1 MIIKRLELTEIQKGI
16 YFDCQIDNPVSYNIS
31 ATILFED
38 LQEKYFENALKL
50 LVIEQEAL
58 RSCLEIIDDLPMYAV
73 HDHIDFKLTRQDIS
87 ASSGNREELLKGI
100 VEEEIGKA
108 FDLARAPL
116 FRARLVKTDRNKHL
130 FIICI
135 HHIIADGVSLEIFK
149 DKLLNIYCKAV
160 NTRPVV
166 LTCDSGFC
174 SFIEKE
180 NIKLLKGKFD
190 RKKEF
195 WIKKMQGAEPLALQA
210 DFSAKQKS
218 NGTGREKRFVIPPE
232 AMKTA
237 QAMAMEQ
244 EVTVFSVFFAM
255 FGVLMNKY
263 TQNENITLSSPFS
276 YRPDLDFEGTI
287 GCFISML
294 PIRFNI
300 SKEEQFLSIIHQ
312 TSKEI
317 YDAYKNIGY
326 PNNLI
331 LRDSQLISMSGS
343 PSIFDVSFVYD
354 VYEDTEK
361 YCIKTEITDQDV
373 VTFPGSLMV
382 VLNKKPGCDMIKI
395 QYKPEIFSDETI
407 EMLGQRFLKLLAI
420 ITADINIKIEDID
433 LMPEHER
440 KAILDDFNS
449 TCYFEHRPKTVIE
462 IFNSKAAKHPDRI
475 ALIEGDDK
483 ETYASVNLKAN
494 QLAERIM
501 GFKGKNNMAVG
512 VQLARSRDMVISIL
526 AVLKAGCAYVPIEPS
541 YPAARKEFIV
551 GDAEI
556 SLLITSRNLQ
566 KENPDNVSVIFVD
579 DPDTY
584 TGDGSNP
591 PEESDPF
598 SLAYIMYTSG
608 STGRPKG
615 VMLENHSIVNTL
627 LDLERRFPLEENDIF
642 LLKTAYTFDVSVTEL
657 FGWFMGEGSL
667 LILEPGGEIN
677 TGLILNEIEK
687 HGVTHINF
695 VPSMFRLFLEIFDK
709 ESNIKRLNSLKWI
722 FIGGEAVTP
731 DIVHKFNSLN
741 TGIRLENVYG
751 PTECSIWASACSLNN
766 CAHEA
771 NIPIGK
777 PLNETRWYV
786 VADNKLQ
793 PVGIPGELCLSGAG
807 LARGYLNQ
815 EELTKQKFIPNPFFR
830 EGVDAGHYRY
840 MYRTGDSARWLPG
853 GAMEFLGRLDFQ
865 VKLRGVRM
873 ELGEIENVLS
883 GYEGVVQAVVVVK
896 KEPGR
901 PDNLCAYYLSEAE
914 IPAARLKEYLS
925 DSLPA
930 YMIPSFFVHKKEL
943 PLNNSGK
950 VNRNILI
957 SDREYLKNIAS
968 EYTAPS
974 TDIEMRIADVWK
986 EVLAVPEVGVDDIF
1000 FEIGGNSLSL
1010 IQLHNK
1016 LKKSLNRDFPVTLLF
1031 RMPTVRLLAEHFS
1044 ADAEEAIAD
1053 REEYFKKPGDIVRRD
1068 IAVIGLSVHVP
1079 GAGSISEFWD
1089 NLKSE
1094 RECIHFYSDDELE
1107 RLGIS
1112 PDAISSPNYVK
1123 AKGRIDGIDYF
1134 DPHFFEYT
1142 PGEVQMMSPQL
1153 RLLYQGAWRALEDAG
1168 YYPGSDTSRIGIFL
1182 GGSDDFEWY
1191 KRVLFGGSDFSDKYQ
1206 AFTLST
1212 NHFLATRIAY
1222 KLDTKGPAFSA
1233 LTGCSTTLVT
1243 PHISCQSLILGE
1255 CDMAVAGGITVEL
1268 PNEGGYFYEEG
1279 MMFSPDGHCR
1289 PFDAKAEGTV
1299 FSNGMGLVV
1308 LKRLEDAL
1316 RDGDN
1321 IYAVIKGSAINNDG
1335 KQKVGFVAPSVDG
1348 QVDVIRQAYRTA
1360 GIDPET
1366 VSYVEAHGTGT
1377 SLGDPI
1383 EVNSLTNAFASD
1395 RKQFCVLGSLKGNIG
1410 HADTAAGI
1418 AGLIKVALS
1427 LKHKYIPG
1435 TVNYD
1440 QPNPKIDFENTPFIV
1455 KPHGC
1460 EWKGVNTAGGL
1471 LRAGIN
1477 SFGVG
1482 GTNAH
1487 MILEEA
1493 PLTEESSPAERT
1505 NLLVF
1510 SAKSTNALSETSEG
1524 VVRHLLQNPQI
1535 NLSDAAWTLRIGRK
1549 PFKYRKSLV
1558 INEKFLEDPE
1568 KMLEELNRAPV
1579 HEVKSD
1585 KRNVY
1590 FMFSGQGSQYQGMG
1604 RGLYLSGNESRLSEI
1619 FKRHIEKV
1627 FDMLDEEER
1636 GEFLEIMYG
1645 SENPQKINQTE
1656 YTQFAIFATG
1666 YALAKTMMELG
1677 IKPAGMIGHSIG
1689 EVTAAAVAGVF
1700 ELKDAVRIVRYR
1712 GSIMQRQQ
1720 PGTMLAVMADASAIE
1735 KELNADVW
1743 LALENTTNNC
1753 VVAGS
1758 EEAIIRF
1765 EEKLNKLGLKTARVR
1780 TSHAFHT
1787 PMMEEAARQFHDKL
1801 TEYRMN
1807 EPNIPVISNLSGTWI
1822 GENEMTRPRY
1832 WASHISKAVNFKKGL
1847 AEILKDSD
1855 AVFVEAG
1862 AGNTLCSFARQH
1874 EAKTAGHRFINLIR
1888 HIREDENDV
1897 EYIGKKLGQL
1907 WESGLS
1913 IDWHALKG
1921 ESLRKRVSLPAYV
1934 FDRVHFPIDTGLVLC
1949 PEAAAPKY
1957 QASYGHS
1964 LPEAAIPAELG
1975 DINELENTVIEAYKT
1990 VFGFD
1995 TIEGGQDFFDLGGD
2009 SLKAVSL
2016 SSVLKRMLGVKVEI
2030 RDIFK
2035 QTTPNSLAGFILK
2048 NNAGF
2053 EISVAIKPAEK
2064 ADHYP
2069 LSSSQKRM
2077 YTFYL
2082 MDKNTLVYNLPS
2094 ATLIEGD
2101 WKKDRMESAVRK
2113 LIERHEA
2120 LRTSFNIVDGQLV
2133 QKLNEV
2139 TELPIAYSERRYE
2152 CDEDLHGI
2160 SKDFIKP
2167 FDLSQAPLFRMEL
2180 VKTGENRQ
2188 LLLFDIHHI
2197 IADGTA
2203 VEILS
2208 RDFNSLYF
2216 GELEPLEIHYK
2227 DYAIWQNSF
2236 LKSEAMKKQQEF
2248 WLEHLKGELPVLEL
2262 PTDFERPHISDF
2274 AGGRLGFSIE
2284 RELAEKITG
2293 LSRRHGATNFMTM
2306 LSAWYILL
2314 ARYSGQEEIIVG
2326 TPVSGRTRDEIRETV
2341 GMFVNMLAIKNYPEP
2356 DRRYGEFLAEVKEST
2371 IEALKNQDYQF
2382 DALVEHL
2389 NAKRELNRNA
2399 VFDVS
2404 FDYHNMEL
2412 YDLEIEGFRF
2422 TPCQMHIES
2431 ASLDLLLTCN
2441 EDKGRGLECFIDY
2454 SSGLFK
2460 KETIER
2466 MAGHYKK
2473 ILYAIT
2479 ENQDVEL
2486 GKIDILTEWDRDF
2499 IFSQLEQTRLEIDE
2513 DILIQEMFERNA
2525 EALPDKAAVI
2535 LSDGRELTYRCL
2547 NEQANCL
2554 AWRLIELGVDKDTVV
2569 GIITQRDES
2578 LLIAMLGILKAG
2590 GAYAAIDP
2598 NFPEDRISYMIS
2610 ESSLRV
2616 LIAPQKYRACFG
2628 FEGGFV
2634 ELDSLKSTG
2643 ESLPNPPRRGSRE
2656 SLAYVIFTSGS
2667 TGMPKGVMVRQE
2679 GVVNL
2684 ISDHINRNIF
2694 AAEDDRIACI
2704 ATPSFDIFVFE
2715 SILPLCTGH
2724 SIYMAD
2730 ETEYLDSNLLGS
2742 KIVQYGVT
2750 HIQSPVLRLRAMVEN
2765 PGFSDA
2771 LSRLRMIVGGGET
2784 YPGSLMKYLQKNTKA
2799 VLYNM
2804 YGPTETTVTATVKDL
2819 TEARSVT
2826 VGRAIANTQLFIINE
2841 KGLLQPI
2848 GVYGELCIAGRGVSR
2863 GYINRP
2869 DETGLKFTKL
2879 QQNEDILIYK
2889 TGDRARMLPDGEIEL
2904 MGRLDA
2910 QVKIRGYRIE
2920 LSEIEN
2926 TAMREGNV
2934 SYAVVKAFHSN
2945 SGNTRLALFYCVKEE
2960 SDTEGHLD
2968 GRLKERL
2975 QKKLPDYMV
2984 PAYILKLDKMPLLPN
2999 GKVNK
3004 QALVLPEGNQATE
3017 NKASAMLVKVIEKEI
3032 IAIWKE
3038 VLDVSHI
3045 TVRDN
3050 FFDIGGNSFGLMLVN
3065 NRLNELLGYTVPL
3078 MQLFENPTVELL
3090 AKSFKIAEN
3099 SPLLAEEEAIG
3110 PDDDGDIAVI
3120 GMYGRFPGARDI
3132 DNLWE
3137 NVVAA
3142 NESVR
3147 AFSDEELA
3155 LSGIT
3160 EQEMNNPHYVNAKGY
3175 LEGAEYFDADFFN
3188 FTIKEA
3194 NTTDPQIRLLH
3205 MCVWNALEDA
3215 GYNSFEYPGRI
3226 GLFAGSGSNVP
3237 WMTRFLSSNTDSM
3250 NAFELL
3256 TLNDKDFV
3264 TTKVSYKLN
3273 LRGPSV
3279 NVQTACSTSLV
3290 AIHQAV
3296 KYLQN
3301 GEADIAVAGA
3311 VSISY
3316 PRKEGYL
3323 WHEGMI
3329 YSKDGHCRPFSDEAS
3344 GTVSGNGCAL
3354 VVLKKLDKALRDNDH
3369 IYAVI
3374 KGSAINNDGREKIG
3388 FTAPSIAGQRDVIE
3402 KALKRAKISAED
3414 IQYVEAHGT
3423 GTALGDPIEIEALK
3437 QAWST
3442 QRRGYC
3448 AIGSI
3453 KANIGHLDTAA
3464 GAAGFIKAALVVKNR
3479 MIPPMINFKGINPKI
3494 DIANSPFYI
3503 NTSSK
3508 RLDAGTARAAVS
3520 SFGIG
3525 GTNAHVIVE
3534 EAPKVRKS
3542 DQPSEV
3548 NILLFSA
3555 RSESALVNTTERVI
3569 SYIAGH
3575 KELNLSDA
3583 AWTLQVGR
3591 GSFEYR
3597 KALVTGRQLDND
3609 GLLQEFIRD
3618 RGRRVKEGRKTI
3630 VFVLPDSGEIC
3641 ARVGRSLYK
3650 AGHPCSISIRFEKH
3664 MRAVLDEL
3672 KRDEYTRI
3680 ENILAG
3686 GKAEGAFQRDMAVFA
3701 VNYALAMTLKDL
3713 GIQPDVIYGRGT
3725 GKLSGLAAVNAISL
3739 EDAADLIR
3747 GGRGGDSGS
3756 GDFRSGDF
3764 KSGDWSEYTGRESA
3778 VPVVGSISGQLK
3790 EELDSTIVVNMGIS
3804 IKEEDKALLQA
3815 DSAITVLNG
3824 EGLELRDIYGAL
3836 GMLWCSGCGIDW
3848 HEVSSSETRARIP
3861 LPGYVFDRVEFDS
3874 DVVLGNISNAGDKE
3888 DTSEKAEEPLTSL
3901 EDINDRLAEIWN
3913 EVLGIKTVSEYDDFF
3928 NLGGDSLS
3936 TVLMASLI
3944 QKKTGINIPV
3954 AEIFGNPHFGSIARW
3969 LYEHRE
3975 ENTGC
3980 READRIEVLEERPYY
3995 ETSSAQKRM
4004 FAVNQLDKDSLAYN
4018 LASVYSIEGV
4028 LDRERLEHT
4037 FSAFVKR
4044 HESFRTYFGL
4054 EDGQV
4059 VQYISDEV
4067 PQVVEFA
4074 KVQQD
4079 NIFEEISRSIRP
4091 FDLTKAPLIRV
4102 KVISTGEE
4110 KHYLII
4116 DMHHIIS
4123 DQSSIG
4129 ILLKEFSIIYSGGMP
4144 AENSIRYIDFASWQ
4158 NKMLKNGQMEKQL
4171 SYWMNELDGEL
4182 PALGLYTDFQSPQ
4195 NMSHKGRVMSL
4206 ELGMESS
4213 GDINA
4218 FAKDRHITPYML
4230 MMASFKLLLWKY
4242 TAQTDIVVGTG
4253 VAGRQNS
4260 SLNSVVGMFVNL
4272 LPVRSQIDENLTIGQ
4287 YLAYIKDKMVTAFEN
4302 QDCQFD
4308 ILVERLNIDK
4318 GLSNNPLFNV
4328 VLNYVNMGTD
4338 ELEIDGLVLTPVMP
4352 ETIDTKYNIQFT
4364 VIEKDGEYGIE
4375 LEYSTELFK
4384 EESMRLFAKRFANM
4398 LRHIMSNTGSLLS
4411 EISIVTPEEEDLL
4424 FNEINN
4430 TPSNAPIEKSTIQIF
4445 ESIVRDYGDNIA
4457 LEFEDEA
4464 YTYKQLNSLSNQ
4476 LADKIAGKNIGK
4488 GDKVAIFI
4496 ERGPKQIISILG
4508 ILKCGAVY
4516 IPIDHEYPDERAG
4529 FMVKDGEAKLLL
4541 TYSHHAARIDHPV
4554 ECLLLDKEDA
4564 ELDAF
4569 KETGIECA
4577 HTPADLCGEDEAY
4590 IIFTSGSTGTP
4601 KGTIICHK
4609 SIIRTVMDTNY
4620 VSIDTSDRVLQM
4632 TNHTFDP
4639 SVFDIFGA
4647 FLNGARLVMVPHE
4660 ASFEMPVLAK
4670 IFEEKKIT
4678 VCEMV
4683 TAVFNMLVDYK
4694 VSALKNVR
4702 NMYIGGEAMSLK
4714 HVRKAIDNLG
4724 PGHVVN
4730 VYGPTEGTVIASFY
4744 TINHLDPKWTSIPIG
4759 RPISNTTL
4767 YILDEKGRL
4776 LPPNIPGELCIGG
4789 CGVAKGY
4796 LNRKEMTDSKFI
4808 NLDFGNRERVYRTG
4822 DRALL
4827 STDGNIIFLGRID
4840 FQVKL
4845 RGFRIELGEV
4855 EERIALI
4862 DGIKDVVVIANR
4874 DKVGSLYMA
4883 AYYTVS
4889 GEEYS
4894 YITPG
4899 HIRSVLEKQV
4909 PDYMIPGRMKRMDS
4923 LKLTH
4928 NGKIDRR
4935 ALPEIREENTD
4946 IAYDAPRNETERLI
4960 LEAMKTVLDNP
4971 AMGVKDDFFLKG
4983 GHSIKAI
4990 QLTQMLRES
4999 GIELLVNDIFSF
5011 ATAEELA
5018 VQPCVVSAM
5027 NQKLRDSGDIK
5038 EGAIK
5043 LNDGQIDNLVQ
5054 YICNSASMMSDMVS
5068 INSIKSEF
5076 EMTAVQSVHIKAGTN
5091 YCGFNFSIEEEV
5103 SEKDLRSILANIV
5116 EQHQMMHCAIKDINM
5131 ELWSE
5136 FDVEGQADIL
5146 AQCVSYTNLEMYGRE
5161 TQNEIIKRIFSD
5173 LVYREYE
5180 EGKLTWRLCCLKL
5193 SKKETKLMWFFDHSG
5208 FDGMCSEIIKRQIL
5222 AAIYGSDGA
5231 LSSGAQNMQ
5240 KYDDYVSLL
5249 KEGPVGVSEREIFD
5263 MFSID
5268 EWSSS
5273 NEIFLKKLE
5282 QIPDRE
5288 FREVEISIPL
5298 DDKKQN
5304 IWVYA
5309 YNLVSRLLREYTG
5322 EKYIPMYI
5330 VNFGRSYNGAD
5341 YYNCIG
5347 EFLDVIP
5354 VLLDDAEVEKELA
5367 RLLDFCRIHSVNF
5380 LSLIH
5385 NENLSKEYPSLSK
5398 ALEKYFMIDILC
5410 FNVALYNFQGAITE
5424 EERRLILESEN
5435 NIEERDLLAKLLISV
5450 DYDKDSMY
5458 ITLEC
5463 SEGLNIKAIEQIL
5476 GDEGCSCT
5484 GRKTMTF
5491 KHSLRP

>member
-31 ATILFED
+31 ASILFED

-50 LVIEQEAL
+50 LVIEQEAM
-58 RSCLEIIDDLPMYAV
+58 RSCLEIVNDLPMYSV
-73 HDHIDFKLTRQDIS
+73 HDGVDFKLVKQDIS
-87 ASSGNREELLKGI
+87 ESPGNREELLKGI

-108 FDLARAPL
+108 FDLTKAPL
-116 FRARLVKTDRNKHL
+116 FRARLVKTDLSKHL

-135 HHIIADGVSLEIFK
+135 HHIISDGVSLEIFK
-149 DKLLNIYCKAV
+149 DKLLDNYYKAV
-160 NTRPVV
+160 NTKPVV

-180 NIKLLKGKFD
+180 NIKLLKGRFD

-218 NGTGREKRFVIPPE
+218 NGTGREKRFIIPAQ
-232 AMKTA
+232 AMKAVGT
-237 QAMAMEQ
+237 MAMEQ

-276 YRPDLDFEGTI
+276 YRPDLDFERTI
-287 GCFISML
+287 GCFVSML

-300 SKEEQFLSIIHQ
+300 GKEEQFSAIVHQ
-312 TSKEI
+312 VSKEI

-361 YCIKTEITDQDV
+361 YCIKSEIIDQDV

-382 VLNKKPGCDMIKI
+382 VLNKKPDCHIIKI

-407 EMLGQRFLKLLAI
+407 EMLGQRFLKLLEI
-420 ITADINIKIEDID
+420 ITADINIKIENID

-440 KAILDDFNS
+440 KAVLEDFNS
-449 TCYFEHRPKTVIE
+449 TCYFEHRPQTVID

-475 ALIEGDDK
+475 ALIEGDEK

-494 QLAERIM
+494 QLAKRIM
-501 GFKGKNNMAVG
+501 DFKGKNNMAVG
-512 VQLARSRDMVISIL
+512 VQLARSRDMVITIL
-526 AVLKAGCAYVPIEPS
+526 AVLKAGCAYVPIDAS
-541 YPAARKEFIV
+541 YPMARKEFIV
-551 GDAEI
+551 GDAGI
-556 SLLITSRNLQ
+556 SLLITSRSLDGE
-566 KENPDNVSVIFVD
+566 KPDNVSVIFVD

-584 TGDGSNP
+584 TGDSSNL
-591 PEESDPF
+591 PEECDPF

-608 STGRPKG
+608 STGKPKG

-627 LDLERRFPLEENDIF
+627 LDLERRFPLKENDIF

-667 LILEPGGEIN
+667 LILEPGGEMN
-677 TGLILNEIEK
+677 TDLILNEIEK
-687 HGVTHINF
+687 HRITHINF
-695 VPSMFRLFLEIFDK
+695 VPSMFRLFLEVFDK
-709 ESNIKRLNSLKWI
+709 ESNIKRLNPLKWI

-731 DIVHKFNSLN
+731 DIVHKFNSLK
-741 TGIRLENVYG
+741 TGVRLENVYG
-751 PTECSIWASACSLNN
+751 PTECSIWASTCSLNDSTH
-766 CAHEA
+766 AA
-771 NIPIGK
+771 NVPIGK
-777 PLNETRWYV
+777 PLNETRLYV
-786 VADNKLQ
+786 VEDNKLQ

-840 MYRTGDSARWLPG
+840 MYRTGDLARWLPG

-873 ELGEIENVLS
+873 ELGEIENVLA
-883 GYEGVVQAVVVVK
+883 GYEGIVQAVVVVK

-901 PDNLCAYYLSEAE
+901 PDNLCAYYLSDAE
-914 IPAARLKEYLS
+914 IPPARLKEYLAH
-925 DSLPA
+925 SLPA
-930 YMIPSFFVHKKEL
+930 YMIPSFFIHKKEL

-974 TDIEMRIADVWK
+974 TDTEMRIAGVWK
-986 EVLAVPEVGVDDIF
+986 EVLAVPDVGVDDIF

-1010 IQLHNK
+1010 IQMHNK
-1016 LKKSLNRDFPVTLLF
+1016 LKKALNKDFPVTLLF

-1044 ADAEEAIAD
+1044 ADEEEAIAN
-1053 REEYFKKPGDIVRRD
+1053 REEYFKKPGDIARRD

-1079 GAGSISEFWD
+1079 GAESIGEFWD

-1094 RECIHFYSDDELE
+1094 RECIHFYSDDELQG
-1107 RLGIS
+1107 LGIS
-1112 PDAISSPNYVK
+1112 PDTISSPNYVK

-1134 DPHFFEYT
+1134 DPQFFEYT

-1153 RLLYQGAWRALEDAG
+1153 RILYQGAWRALEDAG

-1255 CDMAVAGGITVEL
+1255 CDMAVAGGVTVEL

-1308 LKRLEDAL
+1308 LKRLDDAL

-1335 KQKVGFVAPSVDG
+1335 KQKVGFVAPSIDG
-1348 QVDVIRQAYRTA
+1348 QVDVVRQAYRTA

-1435 TVNYD
+1435 TVNY
-1440 QPNPKIDFENTPFIV
+1440 QTPNPKIDFENTPFIV

-1460 EWKGVNTAGGL
+1460 EWKDAGASGGL

-1493 PLTEESSPAERT
+1493 PLSEESSPAERT

-1510 SAKSTNALSETSEG
+1510 SAKSVSSLSQTSQDI
-1524 VVRHLLQNPQI
+1524 VRHLAQNPHI
-1535 NLSDAAWTLRIGRK
+1535 NLSDAAWTLQIGRK

-1558 INEKFLEDPE
+1558 INEKLLENP
-1568 KMLEELNRAPV
+1568 KKVLEELDGATV
-1579 HEVKSD
+1579 YEAKTG
-1585 KRNVY
+1585 KRNIY

-1604 RGLYLSGNESRLSEI
+1604 RGLYLSEDHSGLSGI
-1619 FKRHIEKV
+1619 FKRHIDRV
-1627 FDMLDEEER
+1627 LDMLEEEER
-1636 GEFLEIMYG
+1636 GEFIEIMYG
-1645 SENPQKINQTE
+1645 SEDPQKINQTE

-1677 IKPAGMIGHSIG
+1677 INPAGMIGHSIG

-1700 ELKDAVRIVRYR
+1700 ELSDAVRIVRYR

-1720 PGTMLAVMADASAIE
+1720 PGTMLAVMTDASVV
-1735 KELNADVW
+1735 KRELDADVW

-1753 VVAGS
+1753 VAAGS
-1758 EEAIIRF
+1758 KEAIERF
-1765 EEKLNKLGLKTARVR
+1765 EEKLNKLGIKTARVR

-1787 PMMEEAARQFHDKL
+1787 PMMEAAARQFHDKL
-1801 TEYRMN
+1801 TEYKIN
-1807 EPNIPVISNLSGTWI
+1807 EPTIPIISNLSGTWI
-1822 GENEMTRPRY
+1822 GENEMTQPRY
-1832 WASHISKAVNFKKGL
+1832 WASHISNAVNFKGGL
-1847 AEILKDSD
+1847 AEVLKDTD

-1874 EAKTAGHRFINLIR
+1874 EAKDHGHRFINLIR

-1907 WESGLS
+1907 WEAGLD
-1913 IDWHALKG
+1913 IDWYALKG
-1921 ESLRKRVSLPAYV
+1921 ECVRKRVSLPAYA
-1934 FDRVHFPIDTGLVLC
+1934 FDRVHFPIDTVLDSWH
-1949 PEAAAPKY
+1949 EEAAPKHGHS
-1957 QASYGHS
+1957 AYGHMK
-1964 LPEAAIPAELG
+1964 PEVPMSAELG
-1975 DINELENTVIEAYKT
+1975 DINEVENAVIEAYKT

-1995 TIEGGQDFFDLGGD
+1995 TIEGGQDFFDIGGD

-2016 SSVLKRMLGVKVEI
+2016 GSVLKRMLGIKVEI

-2035 QTTPNSLAGFILK
+2035 QTTPKRLAEFIL
-2048 NNAGF
+2048 NNNTGF
-2053 EISVAIKPAEK
+2053 EIGMAIKPAQK
-2064 ADHYP
+2064 AHHYP

-2101 WKKDRMESAVRK
+2101 WKKDRMEAAVRK
-2113 LIERHEA
+2113 LMERHEA

-2133 QKLNEV
+2133 QKLNEI

-2160 SKDFIKP
+2160 SKDFIRP

-2208 RDFNSLYF
+2208 RDFNALYF
-2216 GELEPLEIHYK
+2216 GELEPLPIHYK

-2262 PTDFERPHISDF
+2262 PADFERPHISDF
-2274 AGGRLGFSIE
+2274 AGGRLGFGIE
-2284 RELAEKITG
+2284 SELAEKITA

-2341 GMFVNMLAIKNYPEP
+2341 GMFVNMLAIKNYPEL
-2356 DRRYGEFLAEVKEST
+2356 DKKYSEFLGEVKENT

-2389 NAKRELNRNA
+2389 NVKRELNRNA

-2486 GKIDILTEWDRDF
+2486 GKIDMLTEWDRDF
-2499 IFSQLEQTRLEIDE
+2499 ILSQLERTRLEIDE
-2513 DILIQEMFERNA
+2513 EVVIQEMFERNA
-2525 EALPDKAAVI
+2525 EVLPDKAAVI
-2535 LSDGRELTYRCL
+2535 LSDGREITYRCL

-2569 GIITQRDES
+2569 GIVPQRDES

-2598 NFPEDRISYMIS
+2598 GFPEDRISYMIS
-2610 ESSLRV
+2610 ESRLRV
-2616 LIAPQKYRACFG
+2616 LIAPQKYRTCFG

-2634 ELDSLKSTG
+2634 ELESLKSPSG
-2643 ESLPNPPRRGSRE
+2643 SLSNPPRRGSRE

-2679 GVVNL
+2679 GVINL

-2730 ETEYLDSNLLGS
+2730 ETEYLDSNLLAG

-2765 PGFSDA
+2765 PRFSDA
-2771 LSRLRMIVGGGET
+2771 LSRLKMIVGGGET
-2784 YPGSLMKYLQKNTKA
+2784 YPVSLMKYLQKNTRA

-2819 TEARSVT
+2819 TEARTVT
-2826 VGRAIANTQLFIINE
+2826 VGSAIANTQLFIINE
-2841 KGLLQPI
+2841 KGLMQPI
-2848 GVYGELCIAGRGVSR
+2848 GVYGELCIAGRGVSG

-2869 DETGLKFTKL
+2869 DETALKFTKL

-2889 TGDRARMLPDGEIEL
+2889 TGDRARMLPSGEIEL

-2926 TAMREGNV
+2926 TAMQEGNV
-2934 SYAVVKAFHSN
+2934 SYAVVKAFHSDN
-2945 SGNTRLALFYCVKEE
+2945 GNTRLALFYCVKEE
-2960 SDTEGHLD
+2960 SDAEG
-2968 GRLKERL
+2968 GINGQLKERL
-2975 QKKLPDYMV
+2975 QKKLPDYMM

-3004 QALVLPEGNQATE
+3004 QALVLPEDDQVIE
-3017 NKASAMLVKVIEKEI
+3017 NKASAMPMRVIEKEI
-3032 IAIWKE
+3032 IAIWKD
-3038 VLDVSHI
+3038 VLNVSHI

-3090 AKSFKIAEN
+3090 AKSFKIDEN
-3099 SPLLAEEEAIG
+3099 SPLLAHEEAIG

-3120 GMYGRFPGARDI
+3120 GMYGRFPGAQDI

-3137 NVVAA
+3137 NIVAA

-3147 AFSDEELA
+3147 PFSDEELA
-3155 LSGIT
+3155 ASGIT
-3160 EQEMNNPHYVNAKGY
+3160 KEEMSDPRYVNAKGY

-3188 FTIKEA
+3188 FTMKEA

-3215 GYNSFEYPGRI
+3215 GYNSFDYPGRI

-3237 WMTRFLSSNTDSM
+3237 WITSFLSGNTDSM

-3296 KYLQN
+3296 KYLQS
-3301 GEADIAVAGA
+3301 GETDIAVAGA

-3329 YSKDGHCRPFSDEAS
+3329 YSRDGHCRPFSDEAS
-3344 GTVSGNGCAL
+3344 GTVSGNGCAV
-3354 VVLKKLDKALRDNDH
+3354 VVLKKLDRALRDNDH

-3402 KALKRAKISAED
+3402 KALKRAKISSED

-3437 QAWST
+3437 QAWGT

-3464 GAAGFIKAALVVKNR
+3464 GVAGFIKAALVVKNR
-3479 MIPPMINFKGINPKI
+3479 MIPPMINFRGINPKI
-3494 DIANSPFYI
+3494 DIAGSPFYI
-3503 NTSSK
+3503 NSSPK
-3508 RLDAGTARAAVS
+3508 QLDAGTVRAAVS

-3534 EAPKVRKS
+3534 EAPKAQKS
-3542 DQPSEV
+3542 NQPSEV

-3555 RSESALVNTTERVI
+3555 RSESALINTSERVI

-3597 KALVTGRQLDND
+3597 KALVTGKQMDND
-3609 GLLQEFIRD
+3609 SLLHEFIKD

-3630 VFVLPDSGEIC
+3630 VFVLQDSKKIC
-3641 ARVGRSLYK
+3641 QRVGSSLYK
-3650 AGHPCSISIRFEKH
+3650 AERPCSISTSFEKYV
-3664 MRAVLDEL
+3664 RAVLNEL
-3672 KRDEYTRI
+3672 KRDEYTSV
-3680 ENILAG
+3680 ENILTG
-3686 GKAEGAFQRDMAVFA
+3686 RGAADSFQRDIAVFA
-3701 VNYALAMTLKDL
+3701 VNYALTMTLKGL
-3713 GIQPDVIYGRGT
+3713 GVQPEVIYGRGI
-3725 GKLSGLAAVNAISL
+3725 GKLSGLAAVNAIGL
-3739 EDAADLIR
+3739 EDAVGLIR
-3747 GGRGGDSGS
+3747 GGCGRDSAGGE
-3756 GDFRSGDF
+3756 
-3764 KSGDWSEYTGRESA
+3764 WPEYTGRESH
-3778 VPVVGSISGQLK
+3778 VPVVDSISRQLK
-3790 EELDSTIVVNMGIS
+3790 EELDLTIVVNMGAS
-3804 IKEEDKALLQA
+3804 LKETDEELLQA
-3815 DSAITVLNG
+3815 DSVIPAMNG
-3824 EGLELRDIYGAL
+3824 EELELKDIYGTL
-3836 GMLWCSGCGIDW
+3836 GMLWCSGCSIDW
-3848 HEVSSSETRARIP
+3848 NEVNSSETRARIP
-3861 LPGYVFDRVEFDS
+3861 LPGYVFDRIEFDS
-3874 DVVLGNISNAGDKE
+3874 DVVPGNILNARDKE
-3888 DTSEKAEEPLTSL
+3888 NASEKAERQLTSL
-3901 EDINDRLAEIWN
+3901 EDVNNRLAEIWN
-3913 EVLGIKTVSEYDDFF
+3913 EVLGIKTVGECDDFF
-3928 NLGGDSLS
+3928 DLGGDSLS
-3936 TVLMASLI
+3936 TILMASLI
-3944 QKKTGINIPV
+3944 QKRTGINIPV
-3954 AEIFGNPHFGSIARW
+3954 AEIFGNSHFGDIARW

-3975 ENTGC
+3975 ENTDCLEVDGI
-3980 READRIEVLEERPYY
+3980 EALEERPYY

-4004 FAVNQLDKDSLAYN
+4004 FAVNQLDKDAVAYN
-4018 LASVYSIEGV
+4018 LASVYLMEGV
-4028 LDRERLEHT
+4028 LDRERLKHT
-4037 FSAFVKR
+4037 FSTFVKR

-4054 EDGQV
+4054 ADGQV
-4059 VQYISDEV
+4059 VQYISEEA

-4074 KVQQD
+4074 QARQED
-4079 NIFEEISRSIRP
+4079 IFEEINKSIKP

-4102 KVISTGEE
+4102 KVISAGDK

-4129 ILLKEFSIIYSGGMP
+4129 ILLKEFSVIYSGGVLP
-4144 AENSIRYIDFASWQ
+4144 PNDIRYIDFAAWQ

-4171 SYWMNELDGEL
+4171 SYWMNEFDGEA
-4182 PALGLYTDFQSPQ
+4182 PALGMYTDFQSPQ
-4195 NMSHKGRVMSL
+4195 NTSHKGRVMSL
-4206 ELGMESS
+4206 ELGMEGSR
-4213 GDINA
+4213 DINA
-4218 FAKDRHITPYML
+4218 FVKDCHITPYML

-4253 VAGRQNS
+4253 VAGRRNS
-4260 SLNSVVGMFVNL
+4260 SLNSIVGMFVNL

-4287 YLAYIKDKMVTAFEN
+4287 YLEYIKNKMVMAFEN

-4308 ILVERLNIDK
+4308 ILIERLNLDK
-4318 GLSNNPLFNV
+4318 GLSNNPLFSV

-4338 ELEIDGLVLTPVMP
+4338 ELEIDGLALTPVVP

-4364 VIEKDGEYGIE
+4364 VIEKDGQYGIE

-4384 EESMRLFAKRFANM
+4384 EESIRLFAKRFSNM
-4398 LRHIMSNTGSLLS
+4398 LKIIMENRESLLLD
-4411 EISIVTPEEEDLL
+4411 ISIVTPEEEDWL

-4445 ESIVRDYGDNIA
+4445 ENIVRDHGDNIA
-4457 LEFEDEA
+4457 LEFEEEA
-4464 YTYKQLNSLSNQ
+4464 YTYKQLNSLANQ
-4476 LADKIAGKNIGK
+4476 LAEKIAGKNVGK

-4516 IPIDHEYPDERAG
+4516 IPIDHEYPDERAS

-4541 TYSHHAARIDHPV
+4541 TYSHHVARIDPPV
-4554 ECLLLDKEDA
+4554 ECLLLDKEGA

-4569 KETGIECA
+4569 KETGIECV
-4577 HTPADLCGEDEAY
+4577 HTPGDLCGEDEAY

-4601 KGTIICHK
+4601 KGAVICHK
-4609 SIIRTVMDTNY
+4609 SVIRTVMDTNY

-4714 HVRKAIDNLG
+4714 HVRKAIDSLG

-4776 LPPNIPGELCIGG
+4776 MPPNIPGELCIGG

-4808 NLDFGNRERVYRTG
+4808 NLQFGNRERVYRTG

-4874 DKVGSLYMA
+4874 DKTGSLYMA

-4894 YITPG
+4894 HITPE
-4899 HIRSVLEKQV
+4899 HIRSVLENQV

-4935 ALPEIREENTD
+4935 VLPEIREENIE
-4946 IAYDAPRNETERLI
+4946 IAACDAPRNETERLI
-4960 LEAMKTVLDNP
+4960 LEAMRTVLDNP
-4971 AMGVKDDFFLKG
+4971 NMGVKDDFFLKG

-5027 NQKLRDSGDIK
+5027 NQKLKDGGDVK
-5038 EGAIK
+5038 EGIIK

-5068 INSIKSEF
+5068 LSSIKSEF

-5116 EQHQMMHCAIKDINM
+5116 EQHQMMHCAIKDINV
-5131 ELWSE
+5131 ELWSQ

-5146 AQCVSYTNLEMYGRE
+5146 AQCVSYTNLEMYDSE

-5231 LSSGAQNMQ
+5231 LSSGVQNMQ
-5240 KYDDYVSLL
+5240 RYDDYVSLL
-5249 KEGPVGVSEREIFD
+5249 KKGPVGVSEQEIFD

-5268 EWSSS
+5268 RWGSS

-5282 QIPDRE
+5282 QIPGRE

-5298 DDKKQN
+5298 DDRKQN

-5330 VNFGRSYNGAD
+5330 VNFGRSYNGTD

-5367 RLLDFCRIHSVNF
+5367 RLLDFCRIHSINF
-5380 LSLIH
+5380 LTLIH
-5385 NENLSKEYPSLSK
+5385 DENLSQEYPRLSK
-5398 ALEKYFMIDILC
+5398 ALEKYFMIDTLC

-5435 NIEERDLLAKLLISV
+5435 NIEDRDLLAKLLISV

-5463 SEGLNIKAIEQIL
+5463 SEGLNVKAIEQIL
-5476 GDEGCSCT
+5476 EGEGCSCT